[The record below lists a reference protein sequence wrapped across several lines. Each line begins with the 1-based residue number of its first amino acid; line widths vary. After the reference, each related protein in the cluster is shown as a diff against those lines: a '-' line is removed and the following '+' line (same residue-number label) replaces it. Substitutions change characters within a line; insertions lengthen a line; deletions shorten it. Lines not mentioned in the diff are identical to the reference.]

1 MGRVFI
7 PAHMTPGT
15 APLVAAIMYATGQT
29 FKKGALLVLNGAG
42 QAIECAANPAKVVGV
57 AGQNAGSGYGYDA
70 ANSPTVITGQEQV
83 VSVCVAERTTTF
95 SGRLVNGG
103 TDPVTPAQTDLGVS
117 YGVLKVGTDWVV
129 DQSNTTNLVV
139 KIVGID
145 ADRKVVFFKFL
156 DAVLNFA

>member
-1 MGRVFI
+1 MGRYFI

-15 APLVAAIMYATGQT
+15 APLVLAGQYATGQT

-42 QAIECAANPAKVVGV
+42 QLVECSANPAKVAGV
-57 AGQNAGSGYGYDA
+57 AGQDAGSGYGYAA
-70 ANSPTVITGQEQV
+70 ANNPAVITGQNQV
-83 VSVCVAERTTTF
+83 ISMCVAERTTTF
-95 SGRLVNGG
+95 SGRLVNGA

-117 YGVLKVGTDWVV
+117 YGVLKVGNDWVV

-139 KIVGID
+139 KIVGFD
-145 ADRKVVFFKFL
+145 ATNKVVFFKFL